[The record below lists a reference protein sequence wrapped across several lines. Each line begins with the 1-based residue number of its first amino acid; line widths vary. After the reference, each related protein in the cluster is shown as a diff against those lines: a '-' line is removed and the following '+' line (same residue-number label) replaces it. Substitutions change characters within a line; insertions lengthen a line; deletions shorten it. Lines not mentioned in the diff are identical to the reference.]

1 MDRGDLWATVHG
13 GLKESDSTERLTL
26 SLGFPV
32 SSAGKDMPANQET
45 PVRSL
50 GQDDPLKKGIG
61 YPLQYSWAS
70 LGAQTVENLPVTW
83 ETWV

>member
-1 MDRGDLWATVHG
+1 MGPWSC
-13 GLKESDSTERLTL
+13 KESDSTERLTL

-61 YPLQYSWAS
+61 YPLPYSWAS
-70 LGAQTVENLPVTW
+70 LGAQTVENLPATW